1 MNWQIAFAV
10 SFDMASRTLLTLSIA
25 VRFGRDR
32 HSPIRPVNDGGF
44 MGRTMITRDHQ
55 DAGGASTRV
64 REFAVVKRSVI
75 VSGQKT
81 SVSLEDAFW
90 ISLKDIA
97 SKQGLS
103 LSRQLAIIDAQSHTC
118 NLSSAIRLYV
128 LDYFRTR
135 ATYSAMIGERRFVA
149 TQDIAPV
156 SPR

>member
-1 MNWQIAFAV
+1 
-10 SFDMASRTLLTLSIA
+10 
-25 VRFGRDR
+25 
-32 HSPIRPVNDGGF
+32 

-97 SKQGLS
+97 TKQGMS
-103 LSRQLAIIDAQSHTC
+103 LSRQLAIIDAQRHTC

>member
-1 MNWQIAFAV
+1 MPAG
-10 SFDMASRTLLTLSIA
+10 S
-25 VRFGRDR
+25 VR
-32 HSPIRPVNDGGF
+32 GGF
-44 MGRTMITRDHQ
+44 MGSEMIAQNTSSS
-55 DAGGASTRV
+55 AATPI

-90 ISLKDIA
+90 TSLKEIA
-97 SKQGLS
+97 AKQGLS
-103 LSRQLAIIDAQSHTC
+103 LSRQLAVIDAQRHTC

-135 ATYSAMIGERRFVA
+135 ATYSVMIGERRFVA

-156 SPR
+156 SPV

>member
-1 MNWQIAFAV
+1 MP
-10 SFDMASRTLLTLSIA
+10 MRPLTNG
-25 VRFGRDR
+25 RFG
-32 HSPIRPVNDGGF
+32 GG
-44 MGRTMITRDHQ
+44 MTTHDNL
-55 DAGGASTRV
+55 DADSCATPT

-90 ISLKDIA
+90 TSLKDIA

-103 LSRQLAIIDAQSHTC
+103 LSRLLAVIDAQRHTD

-135 ATYSAMIGERRFVA
+135 ATCSVMIGERRFVA

-156 SPR
+156 SPA

>member
-1 MNWQIAFAV
+1 MGSEMIAQNSSSSA
-10 SFDMASRTLLTLSIA
+10 AT
-25 VRFGRDR
+25 
-32 HSPIRPVNDGGF
+32 PI
-44 MGRTMITRDHQ
+44 
-55 DAGGASTRV
+55 

-90 ISLKDIA
+90 TSLKEIA
-97 SKQGLS
+97 AKQGLS
-103 LSRQLAIIDAQSHTC
+103 LSRQLAVIDAQRHTC

-135 ATYSAMIGERRFVA
+135 ATYSVMIGERRFVA

-156 SPR
+156 SPV